1 MYQCHDASLS
11 QISRTAGSFEGPI
24 SLLLLSILLVNT
36 WQEVPTSFL
45 SARCS
50 YDIYSRVFM
59 QRWIIYEKIMKL
71 VRLCRPG
78 AHQSATTLAGEQAA
92 ALPIYEEEVDKG
104 LLTLLKSDRPGLQI
118 RDLQGRWMV
127 VDADLGPQDMVLF
140 TGLSL
145 YQTTGG
151 HLSPSFHRT
160 DINTH
165 LGQQAAQGS
174 MPYGR
179 CTVAFKLMPRA
190 SAILHCAA
198 MSAAGHPLGGPFQH
212 PVPVHEFMQRSHPTD
227 QLVVGRPGVP
237 TFSFSAPV
245 EGEAIYLLRIIPK
258 LTSAAFLVFQLV
270 SPTSS
275 IFTIFEGAAFF
286 AAKNILKIY
295 ISL

>member
-1 MYQCHDASLS
+1 
-11 QISRTAGSFEGPI
+11 
-24 SLLLLSILLVNT
+24 
-36 WQEVPTSFL
+36 
-45 SARCS
+45 
-50 YDIYSRVFM
+50 
-59 QRWIIYEKIMKL
+59 MKL
-71 VRLCRPG
+71 VRLYRPG

-104 LLTLLKSDRPGLQI
+104 LLTLLKSDKPGLQI

-151 HLSPSFHRT
+151 YLSPSFHRT
-160 DINTH
+160 DINTN

-198 MSAAGHPLGGPFQH
+198 MSAAGHSLGGPFQQ

-227 QLVVGRPGVP
+227 QLVVSRPGVP
-237 TFSFSAPV
+237 TYSFSAPV

-258 LTSAAFLVFQLV
+258 LMMYNHLTSAAFIVFQLV

-275 IFTIFEGAAFF
+275 IFTIFEGAAFRSKKYF
-286 AAKNILKIY
+286 KIY
-295 ISL
+295 IHISL